1 MNLIV
6 SAQPSKY
13 FKKTMSVPTY
23 DQFIEPILRYL
34 AINRDGAP
42 ARVVHDATA
51 DSLSLDDTQRLLVLN
66 SGQPVYKNRA
76 GWAYDRLKRAGFT
89 DSLKRGHWKLNEQGL
104 KFAHEHSTPLTAD
117 QVQHLAREFLDVRLR
132 EPGNVETAVASASHD
147 GMVESAAVTSPDD
160 RLDQAWNE
168 LRGAAATSLL
178 ENLSQVSPTR
188 FEVIVLDVL
197 HALGYGAN
205 RHDLQRVGGVGDGGI
220 DGVISLDK
228 LGLEKVYVQAK
239 RWQGTVGRPEL
250 QAFYGAL
257 AGQKAK
263 RGVFITTSDFSTH
276 AVDFG
281 KSVEGIVLVD
291 GLRLVNLMMDYDVG
305 VTSRSLRIPEIDTDY
320 FDED

>member
-1 MNLIV
+1 M
-6 SAQPSKY
+6 P
-13 FKKTMSVPTY
+13 VPTY

-34 AINRDGAP
+34 ADNPDGAP
-42 ARVVHDATA
+42 ARVVHESAA
-51 DSLSLDDTQRLLVLN
+51 NAQSLSDEERHVVLN

-76 GWAYDRLKRAGFT
+76 GWAYDRLKRAGLA
-89 DSLKRGHWKLNEQGL
+89 DSSKRGYWKLNEQGVR
-104 KFAHEHSTPLTAD
+104 FAHDSPAPLTAE
-117 QVQHLAREFLDVRLR
+117 QVLHLARGFVDVRLR
-132 EPGNVETAVASASHD
+132 EPSTGAVVFGSPEQAAVAETATA
-147 GMVESAAVTSPDD
+147 TSPDD
-160 RLDQAWNE
+160 MLDLAWNA
-168 LRGAAATSLL
+168 LRNGTATSLL
-178 ENLSQVSPTR
+178 DSLAQVSPTR

-205 RHDLQRVGGVGDGGI
+205 RNDLQRVGGVGDGGI

-263 RGVFITTSDFSTH
+263 RGVFITTSDYS
-276 AVDFG
+276 AQARDFG